1 MQFDATTINM
11 LVKGIWETIYMVF
24 LSSALSYVI
33 GIPLGIALVVTDREG
48 ISPVPLF
55 NKVLGLIINLLRSVP
70 FIILLIMVLPITKF
84 IVGKTIGSNATVV
97 PLIIAAAPYIGR
109 MVESS
114 LKEVDAGVIEAAKSM
129 GASTWQIIV
138 KVLLPEAKP
147 SLLVGAAIS
156 VTTILGYSAM
166 AGFTGGGGLGDIAI
180 RYGYHRYQTDMMM
193 VTRSTT
199 VTIII
204 SVWLRIPPL
213 PDRYDDGDR
222 SASGHYCAADPGGRH
237 AHVQKE

>member
-1 MQFDATTINM
+1 MICNFM

-33 GIPLGIALVVTDREG
+33 GIPLGIALVVTDKEG

-193 VTRSTT
+193 VT
-199 VTIII
+199 VVLLVIIVQLI
-204 SVWLRIPPL
+204 QEVAMRMSRKSDKRI
-213 PDRYDDGDR
+213 R
-222 SASGHYCAADPGGRH
+222 
-237 AHVQKE
+237 

>member
-33 GIPLGIALVVTDREG
+33 GIPLGIALVVTDKEG

-180 RYGYHRYQTDMMM
+180 RYGYHRYQNDMMM
-193 VTRSTT
+193 VT
-199 VTIII
+199 VVLLVIIVQLI
-204 SVWLRIPPL
+204 QEVAMRMSRKSDKRI
-213 PDRYDDGDR
+213 R
-222 SASGHYCAADPGGRH
+222 
-237 AHVQKE
+237 

>member
-33 GIPLGIALVVTDREG
+33 GIPLGIALVVTDKEG

-70 FIILLIMVLPITKF
+70 FIILLIMVLPITKV

-97 PLIIAAAPYIGR
+97 PLSIAAAPYIGR

-193 VTRSTT
+193 VT
-199 VTIII
+199 VVLLVIIVQLI
-204 SVWLRIPPL
+204 QEVAMRMSRKSDKRI
-213 PDRYDDGDR
+213 R
-222 SASGHYCAADPGGRH
+222 
-237 AHVQKE
+237 

>member
-1 MQFDATTINM
+1 MQFDAATINM

-33 GIPLGIALVVTDREG
+33 GIPLGIALVVTDKEG

-193 VTRSTT
+193 VT
-199 VTIII
+199 VVLLVIIVQLI
-204 SVWLRIPPL
+204 QEVAMRMSRKSDKRI
-213 PDRYDDGDR
+213 R
-222 SASGHYCAADPGGRH
+222 
-237 AHVQKE
+237 

>member
-33 GIPLGIALVVTDREG
+33 GIPLGIALVVTDKEG

-138 KVLLPEAKP
+138 KVMLPEAKP

-193 VTRSTT
+193 VT
-199 VTIII
+199 VVLLVIIVQLI
-204 SVWLRIPPL
+204 QEVAMRMSRKSDKRI
-213 PDRYDDGDR
+213 R
-222 SASGHYCAADPGGRH
+222 
-237 AHVQKE
+237 

>member
-1 MQFDATTINM
+1 
-11 LVKGIWETIYMVF
+11 
-24 LSSALSYVI
+24 
-33 GIPLGIALVVTDREG
+33 
-48 ISPVPLF
+48 
-55 NKVLGLIINLLRSVP
+55 
-70 FIILLIMVLPITKF
+70 
-84 IVGKTIGSNATVV
+84 
-97 PLIIAAAPYIGR
+97 

-180 RYGYHRYQTDMMM
+180 RYGYHRYQTDMML
-193 VTRSTT
+193 VTVVLLVIIVQPIQEIFMRMSRRSDKSDPIGFEGSQSAGTT
-199 VTIII
+199 V
-204 SVWLRIPPL
+204 
-213 PDRYDDGDR
+213 
-222 SASGHYCAADPGGRH
+222 YCRCGIYPALEGNTSRLMIKCP
-237 AHVQKE
+237 

>member
-33 GIPLGIALVVTDREG
+33 GIPLGIALVVTDKEG

-70 FIILLIMVLPITKF
+70 FIILLIMVLPVTKF

-129 GASTWQIIV
+129 GASTWQIIL

-193 VTRSTT
+193 VT
-199 VTIII
+199 VVLLVIIVQLI
-204 SVWLRIPPL
+204 QEVAMRMSRKSDKRI
-213 PDRYDDGDR
+213 R
-222 SASGHYCAADPGGRH
+222 
-237 AHVQKE
+237 

>member
-11 LVKGIWETIYMVF
+11 LVKGIWETIYMVV

-193 VTRSTT
+193 VT
-199 VTIII
+199 VVLLVIIVQLI
-204 SVWLRIPPL
+204 QEVAMRMSRKSDKRI
-213 PDRYDDGDR
+213 R
-222 SASGHYCAADPGGRH
+222 
-237 AHVQKE
+237 

>member
-1 MQFDATTINM
+1 MQFDATTINK
-11 LVKGIWETIYMVF
+11 LVKGKWETIYMVF
-24 LSSALSYVI
+24 LSSALYYVI
-33 GIPLGIALVVTDREG
+33 GIPLGIALVVTDKEG

-193 VTRSTT
+193 VT
-199 VTIII
+199 VVLLVIIVQLI
-204 SVWLRIPPL
+204 QEVAMRMSRKSDKRI
-213 PDRYDDGDR
+213 R
-222 SASGHYCAADPGGRH
+222 
-237 AHVQKE
+237 

>member
-1 MQFDATTINM
+1 MQFDSTTINM

-33 GIPLGIALVVTDREG
+33 GIPLGIALVVTDKEG

-97 PLIIAAAPYIGR
+97 PLIIAASPYIGR

-166 AGFTGGGGLGDIAI
+166 TGFTGGGGLGDIAI

-193 VTRSTT
+193 VT
-199 VTIII
+199 VVLLVIIVQLI
-204 SVWLRIPPL
+204 QEVAMRMSRKSDKRI
-213 PDRYDDGDR
+213 R
-222 SASGHYCAADPGGRH
+222 
-237 AHVQKE
+237 

>member
-33 GIPLGIALVVTDREG
+33 GIPLGIALVVTDKEG

-193 VTRSTT
+193 VT
-199 VTIII
+199 VVLLVII
-204 SVWLRIPPL
+204 VQRIQEVAMRMSRKS
-213 PDRYDDGDR
+213 DKRIR
-222 SASGHYCAADPGGRH
+222 
-237 AHVQKE
+237 

>member
-1 MQFDATTINM
+1 MQFDSTTMNM
-11 LVKGIWETIYMVF
+11 LMKGIGETLYMVF

-33 GIPLGIALVVTDREG
+33 GIPLGIALVVTDKDG

-55 NKVLGLIINLLRSVP
+55 NKVLGLVINVLRSIP
-70 FIILLIMVLPITKF
+70 FIILLIMVIPITRL
-84 IVGKTIGSNATVV
+84 IVGKIIGCNATVV
-97 PLIIAAAPYIGR
+97 PLVIAAAPYIGR

-129 GASTWQIIV
+129 GASTWQIV
-138 KVLLPEAKP
+138 AKVLLPEAKP

-193 VTRSTT
+193 VT
-199 VTIII
+199 VVLLIII
-204 SVWLRIPPL
+204 VQLIQEVFMRMSRRGDKRI
-213 PDRYDDGDR
+213 R
-222 SASGHYCAADPGGRH
+222 
-237 AHVQKE
+237 

>member
-1 MQFDATTINM
+1 MQFDSTTINM
-11 LVKGIWETIYMVF
+11 LLKGIWETVYMVF

-33 GIPLGIALVVTDREG
+33 GIPLGIAMVITDKEG
-48 ISPVPLF
+48 IHPVPFF
-55 NKVLGLIINLLRSVP
+55 NKVLGLVINILRSIP
-70 FIILLIMVLPITKF
+70 FIILLIMVMPFTRL
-84 IVGKTIGSNATVV
+84 IVGKIIGSNATIV
-97 PLIIAAAPYIGR
+97 PLVIAAAPYIGR

-147 SLLVGAAIS
+147 SLLLGAAIS

-180 RYGYHRYQTDMMM
+180 RYGYNRYQTDIML
-193 VTRSTT
+193 VT
-199 VTIII
+199 VVLLIVI
-204 SVWLRIPPL
+204 
-213 PDRYDDGDR
+213 
-222 SASGHYCAADPGGRH
+222 
-237 AHVQKE
+237 VQLIQEVFMRLSRKSDKRVR

>member
-97 PLIIAAAPYIGR
+97 PLIIAAAPYIWR

-193 VTRSTT
+193 VT
-199 VTIII
+199 VVLLVIIVQLI
-204 SVWLRIPPL
+204 QEVAMRMSRKSDKRI
-213 PDRYDDGDR
+213 R
-222 SASGHYCAADPGGRH
+222 
-237 AHVQKE
+237 

>member
-33 GIPLGIALVVTDREG
+33 GIPLGIALVVTDKEG

-70 FIILLIMVLPITKF
+70 FIILLIMVRPMTKF
-84 IVGKTIGSNATVV
+84 LVGKTIGSNATVV

-193 VTRSTT
+193 VT
-199 VTIII
+199 VVLLVIIVQLI
-204 SVWLRIPPL
+204 QEVAMRMSRKSDKRI
-213 PDRYDDGDR
+213 R
-222 SASGHYCAADPGGRH
+222 
-237 AHVQKE
+237 

>member
-33 GIPLGIALVVTDREG
+33 GIPLGIALVVTDKEG

-97 PLIIAAAPYIGR
+97 PLIIAASPYIGR

-193 VTRSTT
+193 VT
-199 VTIII
+199 VVLLVIIVQLI
-204 SVWLRIPPL
+204 QEVAMRMSRKSDKRI
-213 PDRYDDGDR
+213 R
-222 SASGHYCAADPGGRH
+222 
-237 AHVQKE
+237 

>member
-1 MQFDATTINM
+1 MQFDSNTMNM
-11 LVKGIWETIYMVF
+11 LMKGIGETLYMVF
-24 LSSALSYVI
+24 FSSVLSYVI
-33 GIPLGIALVVTDREG
+33 GIPLGIALVVTDKDG
-48 ISPVPLF
+48 IRPVPVF
-55 NKVLGLIINLLRSVP
+55 NKVLGLVINILRSIP
-70 FIILLIMVLPITKF
+70 FIILLIMVIPITRLL
-84 IVGKTIGSNATVV
+84 VGKIIGCNATVV
-97 PLIIAAAPYIGR
+97 PLVIAAAPYIGR

-129 GASTWQIIV
+129 GASTWQIIT

-193 VTRSTT
+193 VT
-199 VTIII
+199 VVLLIII
-204 SVWLRIPPL
+204 VQLIQEVFMRTSRKGDKRI
-213 PDRYDDGDR
+213 R
-222 SASGHYCAADPGGRH
+222 
-237 AHVQKE
+237 

>member
-1 MQFDATTINM
+1 M
-11 LVKGIWETIYMVF
+11 
-24 LSSALSYVI
+24 
-33 GIPLGIALVVTDREG
+33 TDKEG

-193 VTRSTT
+193 VT
-199 VTIII
+199 VVLLVIIVQLI
-204 SVWLRIPPL
+204 QEVAMRMSRKSDKRI
-213 PDRYDDGDR
+213 R
-222 SASGHYCAADPGGRH
+222 
-237 AHVQKE
+237 

>member
-33 GIPLGIALVVTDREG
+33 GIPLGIALVVTDKEG

-193 VTRSTT
+193 GT
-199 VTIII
+199 VVLLVIIVQLI
-204 SVWLRIPPL
+204 QEVAMRMSRKSDKRI
-213 PDRYDDGDR
+213 R
-222 SASGHYCAADPGGRH
+222 
-237 AHVQKE
+237 

>member
-1 MQFDATTINM
+1 MQFDSTTINM

-33 GIPLGIALVVTDREG
+33 GIPLGIALVVTDKEG

-97 PLIIAAAPYIGR
+97 PLIIAASPYIGR

-180 RYGYHRYQTDMMM
+180 RYGYHRYQTDMML
-193 VTRSTT
+193 VTVVLLVIIVQLIQEIFMRMSRRSDK
-199 VTIII
+199 
-204 SVWLRIPPL
+204 RI
-213 PDRYDDGDR
+213 R
-222 SASGHYCAADPGGRH
+222 
-237 AHVQKE
+237 

>member
-1 MQFDATTINM
+1 MQFDSNTMNM
-11 LVKGIWETIYMVF
+11 LMKGIGETLYMVF
-24 LSSALSYVI
+24 LSSVLSYVI
-33 GIPLGIALVVTDREG
+33 GIPLGIALVVTDKEG
-48 ISPVPLF
+48 IRPVPVF
-55 NKVLGLIINLLRSVP
+55 SKVLGLVINILRSIP
-70 FIILLIMVLPITKF
+70 FIILLIMVIPITRLL
-84 IVGKTIGSNATVV
+84 VGKIIGCNATVV
-97 PLIIAAAPYIGR
+97 PLVIAAAPYIGR

-129 GASTWQIIV
+129 GASTWQIIT

-193 VTRSTT
+193 VT
-199 VTIII
+199 VVLLIII
-204 SVWLRIPPL
+204 VQLIQEVFMRMSRKGDKRI
-213 PDRYDDGDR
+213 R
-222 SASGHYCAADPGGRH
+222 
-237 AHVQKE
+237 

>member
-1 MQFDATTINM
+1 
-11 LVKGIWETIYMVF
+11 
-24 LSSALSYVI
+24 
-33 GIPLGIALVVTDREG
+33 
-48 ISPVPLF
+48 
-55 NKVLGLIINLLRSVP
+55 
-70 FIILLIMVLPITKF
+70 MVLPITKF

-193 VTRSTT
+193 V
-199 VTIII
+199 I
-204 SVWLRIPPL
+204 
-213 PDRYDDGDR
+213 R

>member
-48 ISPVPLF
+48 ISPVPRF

-70 FIILLIMVLPITKF
+70 FIMVLPITKF

-129 GASTWQIIV
+129 GASTWHIIV
-138 KVLLPEAKP
+138 
-147 SLLVGAAIS
+147 
-156 VTTILGYSAM
+156 
-166 AGFTGGGGLGDIAI
+166 
-180 RYGYHRYQTDMMM
+180 
-193 VTRSTT
+193 
-199 VTIII
+199 
-204 SVWLRIPPL
+204 
-213 PDRYDDGDR
+213 
-222 SASGHYCAADPGGRH
+222 
-237 AHVQKE
+237 

>member
-1 MQFDATTINM
+1 MQFDSTTINM

-33 GIPLGIALVVTDREG
+33 GIPLGIALVVTDKEG

-84 IVGKTIGSNATVV
+84 IVVKTIGSNATVV
-97 PLIIAAAPYIGR
+97 PLIIAASPYIGR

-193 VTRSTT
+193 VT
-199 VTIII
+199 VVLLVIIVQLI
-204 SVWLRIPPL
+204 QEVAMRMSRKSDKRI
-213 PDRYDDGDR
+213 R
-222 SASGHYCAADPGGRH
+222 
-237 AHVQKE
+237 

>member
-1 MQFDATTINM
+1 M
-11 LVKGIWETIYMVF
+11 
-24 LSSALSYVI
+24 
-33 GIPLGIALVVTDREG
+33 
-48 ISPVPLF
+48 
-55 NKVLGLIINLLRSVP
+55 P

-97 PLIIAAAPYIGR
+97 PLIIAASPYIGR

-193 VTRSTT
+193 VT
-199 VTIII
+199 VVLLVIIVQLI
-204 SVWLRIPPL
+204 QEVAMRMSRKSDKRI
-213 PDRYDDGDR
+213 R
-222 SASGHYCAADPGGRH
+222 
-237 AHVQKE
+237 

>member
-33 GIPLGIALVVTDREG
+33 GIPLGIALVVTDKEG

-97 PLIIAAAPYIGR
+97 PLIIAASPYIGR

-129 GASTWQIIV
+129 GASTWQII
-138 KVLLPEAKP
+138 
-147 SLLVGAAIS
+147 
-156 VTTILGYSAM
+156 
-166 AGFTGGGGLGDIAI
+166 TGGGGLGDIAI

-193 VTRSTT
+193 VT
-199 VTIII
+199 VVLLVIIVQLI
-204 SVWLRIPPL
+204 QEVAMRMSRKSDKRI
-213 PDRYDDGDR
+213 R
-222 SASGHYCAADPGGRH
+222 
-237 AHVQKE
+237 

>member
-33 GIPLGIALVVTDREG
+33 GIPLGIALVVTDKEG

-97 PLIIAAAPYIGR
+97 PLIIATAPYIGR

-193 VTRSTT
+193 VT
-199 VTIII
+199 VVLLVIIVQLI
-204 SVWLRIPPL
+204 QEVAMRMSRKSDKRI
-213 PDRYDDGDR
+213 R
-222 SASGHYCAADPGGRH
+222 
-237 AHVQKE
+237 